1 MRIFICGFGTVG
13 QGFCEVLSMRSQPLL
28 ERYGGVTV
36 VGAMDSKT
44 YAYDPKGFDPLKLV
58 ERKKSAGKVGDTG
71 YGDSVEVLSKA
82 EFDLLVEVS
91 PTDVKTGGAGLRNI
105 TYALEN
111 GKDVITVNK
120 GPLALR
126 FHDLMSL
133 AEKNGCKLRFE
144 GSVGG
149 AMPII
154 NLCRENLM
162 GEKISSIRGI
172 FNGTCNYILSKMDNG
187 QPFEQALKE
196 AQQLGYAETDP
207 TNDIEGY
214 DSACKVAILA
224 NAVFGRNVSFNDVR
238 ITGITSITEGA
249 VALAASRNMV
259 IRLIGEV
266 SETKLEVGPRLVPR
280 NHPLGIGGTL
290 NTAQIVSD
298 LAGPITVSGRGA
310 GRLETA
316 SAILSDLISIL
327 EARKRSRCP
336 GCLCTTPRSAMGRN
350 ARGYRSPAMT
360 RLIS

>member
-13 QGFCEVLSMRSQPLL
+13 QGFCEVLSMR
-28 ERYGGVTV
+28 EGFFRDRYGCDVKV
-36 VGAMDSKT
+36 VGAMDSRT
-44 YAYDPKGFDPLKLV
+44 YAYDPEGFDPLELV
-58 ERKKSAGKVGDTG
+58 RRKKETGKVGDKT
-71 YGDSVEVLSKA
+71 YEDSVGILNGIGY
-82 EFDLLVEVS
+82 DLLVEVS
-91 PTDVKTGGAGLRNI
+91 PTDVKTGGAGLGNI
-105 TYALEN
+105 TCALEA

-126 FHDLMSL
+126 FRDLMDL
-133 AEKNGCKLRFE
+133 AERNGCKLRFE

-154 NLCRENLM
+154 NLCRQNLA
-162 GEKISSIRGI
+162 GERIESVRGI

-207 TNDIEGY
+207 TNDIMGY
-214 DSACKVAILA
+214 DSACKVVILA
-224 NAVFGRNVSFNDVR
+224 NTVFGRNVTFNDVR
-238 ITGITSITEGA
+238 ITGITSITEDA
-249 VALAASRNMV
+249 VSLAASRNMV

-280 NHPLGIGGTL
+280 NHPLGISGTL

-298 LAGPITVSGRGA
+298 LAGPVTVSGRGA

-316 SAILSDLISIL
+316 SAILSDLISIMD
-327 EARKRSRCP
+327 ERQSR
-336 GCLCTTPRSAMGRN
+336 
-350 ARGYRSPAMT
+350 
-360 RLIS
+360 